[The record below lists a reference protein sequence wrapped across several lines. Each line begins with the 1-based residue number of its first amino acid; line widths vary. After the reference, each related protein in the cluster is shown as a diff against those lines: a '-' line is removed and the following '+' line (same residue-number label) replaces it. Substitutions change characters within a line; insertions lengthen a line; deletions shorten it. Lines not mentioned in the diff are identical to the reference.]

1 MEKAHDNEVNESNE
15 SNETMEKKESPVF
28 ILIDTSYWIF
38 YRYFAIMQWWKYTNP
53 DVELFE
59 DPYETPE
66 FVEKFTKTFL
76 DSINVFKKKHKL
88 HKQRSKPETPTQ
100 VIACRDCP
108 RCDIWR
114 NKYYTNYKANRTK
127 DDSFMG
133 GPFFKHVYKENNKLL
148 FEAGVDKVLQ
158 FPNLEGDDI
167 IAITKIIIRSRHP
180 DATIYIIA
188 NDHDY
193 LQILDDDTHIINFQY
208 KNLAESKKVFPEAE
222 KNLFYKIV
230 LGDKSDNIMP
240 VFKKCGP
247 KTCEKYYNDRELFG
261 QALLKEPGSS
271 EKYLLNKT
279 LVSFTEIPKDL
290 INGFL
295 QDNREFILGL

>member
-1 MEKAHDNEVNESNE
+1 MEKDNNNSESNE
-15 SNETMEKKESPVF
+15 NVEEKETPVF

-38 YRYFAIMQWWKYTNP
+38 YRYFAIMQWWKHAKP
-53 DVELFE
+53 DDELFE
-59 DPYETPE
+59 NPYENEE
-66 FVEKFTKTFL
+66 FLEKFNKTFL
-76 DSINVFKKKHKL
+76 DSINTFKKKYKL
-88 HKQRSKPETPTQ
+88 HKQRSKPETPTKI
-100 VIACRDCP
+100 IACRDCP
-108 RCDIWR
+108 RSDIWR
-114 NKYYTNYKANRTK
+114 NKYYTDYKANRIN

-148 FEAGVDKVLQ
+148 FEAGVNQVLQ

-167 IAITKIIIRSRHP
+167 IAITKIIIRSRYP
-180 DATIYIIA
+180 QATIYIIA

-193 LQILDDDTHIINFQY
+193 LQLLDDNTHIVNFQY
-208 KNLAESKKVFPEAE
+208 KNLVESKKVFSEPE
-222 KNLFYKIV
+222 KNLFYKMV

-261 QALLKEPGSS
+261 QALFKEHGSS
-271 EKYLLNKT
+271 ERFLLNKT